1 MTRDETKKILMV
13 VQAAYPNFNPPD
25 RTVTVD
31 TWHRFLGD
39 YTYDQVDAAVGTY
52 IRSDTSGFAPDIG
65 KVVEKIQALFTEDSL
80 NEMAAWGIVLKAIR
94 NSGYHAEEEFAKLPP
109 MAQKA
114 VVSPGQLREWALA
127 EDIDGTW
134 MNVTQS
140 NFMRTYRAVA
150 AREKE
155 MRKLSPEILKLVAG
169 VEGRLEVAKDESKN
183 LLMTE
188 NSPEMGECEKA
199 FTPQIQSMLDR
210 FKGRLK

>member
-13 VQAAYPNFNPPD
+13 VQAAYSNFNPPD

-31 TWHRFLGD
+31 TWYRFLSD
-39 YTYDQVDAAVGTY
+39 YTYDQVDAAVDTY

-65 KVVEKIQALFTEDSL
+65 KVIEKLQTLFMENSL
-80 NEMAAWGIVLKAIR
+80 NEMAAWGMVLRAIR
-94 NSGYHAEEEFAKLPP
+94 NSGYHAEEEFARLPVTV
-109 MAQKA
+109 QKA

-127 EDIDGTW
+127 EDVDGTW

-155 MRKLSPEILKLVAG
+155 MRKLSPEILKLAAG
-169 VEGRLEVAKDESKN
+169 VEERLEVAKNESKN
-183 LLMTE
+183 LPMTE
-188 NSPEMGECEKA
+188 KSPEMEERKKT
-199 FTPQIQSMLDR
+199 FTPRIQGMLDR
-210 FKGRLK
+210 LKGSLK

>member
-1 MTRDETKKILMV
+1 MTRDETKQILMV

-39 YTYDQVDAAVGTY
+39 YAYDQVDAAVGTY

-65 KVVEKIQALFTEDSL
+65 KVIEKLQTLFMENSL
-80 NEMAAWGIVLKAIR
+80 NEMAAWGMVLRAIR
-94 NSGYHAEEEFAKLPP
+94 NSGYHAEEEFSRLPVTV
-109 MAQKA
+109 QKA

-127 EDIDGTW
+127 EDVDGTW

-169 VEGRLEVAKDESKN
+169 VEERLEVAENESKN
-183 LLMTE
+183 LLMIEKRTE
-188 NSPEMGECEKA
+188 EEECKRA
-199 FTPQIQSMLDR
+199 FTPRIQSMLDR
-210 FKGRLK
+210 LKGSLK

>member
-1 MTRDETKKILMV
+1 MTREETKQILMV

-25 RTVTVD
+25 RAVTVD
-31 TWHRFLGD
+31 IWHRFLGD
-39 YTYDQVDAAVGTY
+39 YTYAQVDAAVDTY

-65 KVVEKIQALFTEDSL
+65 KVIEKLQTLFMESSL
-80 NEMAAWGIVLKAIR
+80 NEMAAWEMVLRAIR
-94 NSGYHAEEEFAKLPP
+94 NSGYHAEEEFARLPGTI
-109 MAQKA
+109 QKA

-127 EDIDGTW
+127 EDVDGTW

-183 LLMTE
+183 LPMTE
-188 NSPEMGECEKA
+188 KSPEMEEPKKT
-199 FTPQIQSMLDR
+199 FTPRVQSMLDR
-210 FKGRLK
+210 LKGSLK